1 MAVTDFSEISA
12 ATIHLY
18 RISGV
23 VGLLLNKGGT
33 QLANHMPFAD
43 VRTNELGEYVTQM
56 AAGYTQVRRRVRQ
69 VLMLF
74 DSGSLLVTIKDQIQL
89 ALLLTPQADLDK
101 ASLAAGAFLTDYASQ
116 LEAAKVGVAKAE
128 AAAPTPPIKLDTMKV
143 PTKAEPKPESDPV
156 VVPVAF
162 AVVDDAVPVRE
173 KAVLAEP
180 VHEAWPKVS
189 AILETILGK
198 VMSNG
203 QAVRFI
209 SRMSEAK
216 YGKDVS
222 GISPANAKAL
232 ARDVLEQVPNK
243 AKRDTLLSELEHALA
258 EAKL

>member
-1 MAVTDFSEISA
+1 MAATDFAEISA

-23 VGLLLNKGGT
+23 VGLLLNKGGN

-56 AAGYTQVRRRVRQ
+56 AAGYTQVKRRVRQ

-116 LEAAKVGVAKAE
+116 LEAAKVEVAKVE

-143 PTKAEPKPESDPV
+143 PVRPEPKPDSDPV

-162 AVVDDAVPVRE
+162 AAADNAVPVLE
-173 KAVLAEP
+173 KAILAEP
-180 VHEAWPKVS
+180 VHEAWAKVS
-189 AILETILGK
+189 VILETILCK
-198 VMSNG
+198 VMGNA
-203 QAVRFI
+203 QAVRLI
-209 SRMSEAK
+209 NRMSESK

-222 GISPANAKAL
+222 SISPGNAKVL
-232 ARDVLEQVPNK
+232 ARAVLEQVPNK
-243 AKRDTLLSELEHALA
+243 SKRDTLLSELEHAMA
-258 EAKL
+258 EAKI